1 MSDIKQITQ
10 SAELHRCEVLSVVRM
25 YYPDNKRAVEYF
37 AEVEKR
43 RGKDAAE
50 RLRAD
55 VRVEWMA
62 RQAGEK
68 NLAGRDCVS
77 ESNHRAT
84 RGASS

>member
-1 MSDIKQITQ
+1 MREIQQITQ

-25 YYPDNKRAVEYF
+25 YYPDNKRAIEYF

-68 NLAGRDCVS
+68 NLTGSDCVTA
-77 ESNHRAT
+77 SNHRKT
-84 RGASS
+84 GGASL